1 MKRKIKTLFLKDGKQ
16 IFYPTDDECKRLWN
30 DVERIDIE
38 ESYSIEEWKQKY
50 VLIRAY
56 DDRWYCSKCN
66 VYHNKAHV
74 CVRLGGPYTKPTDP
88 NVIT

>member
-38 ESYSIEEWKQKY
+38 ESYTIEEWKQK
-50 VLIRAY
+50 R
-56 DDRWYCSKCN
+56 SK
-66 VYHNKAHV
+66 
-74 CVRLGGPYTKPTDP
+74 
-88 NVIT
+88 